1 MIEDGSSVTFAY
13 VSVPTPVLPTKLQII
28 GTRRRGA
35 QTEKQT
41 EGGCRE
47 RKLDR
52 RTRRIRNTDIN
63 FH

>member
-47 RKLDR
+47 RKTGQENKEDKKY
-52 RTRRIRNTDIN
+52 
-63 FH
+63 